1 MGAGARVAVETFRD
15 STVSEAQ
22 SLRAQAMHA
31 AEGFGVKQDWT
42 AALDFL
48 QRAAELQNNLAQAEL
63 AALSGDWSLAQATL
77 SGQSLAPSACE
88 EIRRSID
95 LTQLLAPPSKL
106 IVSASPRI
114 AVVESFATPEAC
126 DWLIERARP
135 MLVPAQVYD
144 HDSGEARAAGVR
156 TNSECHITADES
168 DFVLLCVCARIAA
181 VTGLP
186 VGAMEATTILH
197 YTPGQKFEPHHDY
210 LDTATPGYA
219 KEVAR
224 GGQRV
229 LTFLLCLNDDY
240 DGGETDFPMIG
251 KRYKG
256 HTGNAIFF
264 WNVEPDGKPDPRTLH
279 AGLPPTRGEKWLLS
293 QWIRGR
299 VARG

>member
-1 MGAGARVAVETFRD
+1 MEDFRD
-15 STVSEAQ
+15 TMATEAQ
-22 SLRAQAMHA
+22 SLRSQAMRA
-31 AEGFGVKQDWT
+31 AEGFGVAQDWN
-42 AALDFL
+42 AALDCL
-48 QRAAELQNNLAQAEL
+48 QRAAELGNQIAQAEL
-63 AALSGDWSLAQATL
+63 AALSGDWSSAHAIVA
-77 SGQSLAPSACE
+77 GQSLPPSSCE
-88 EIRRSID
+88 TLRRSID
-95 LTQLLAPPSKL
+95 LGRVLTPPRKT

-114 AVVESFATPEAC
+114 AVVEAFVAAEVC

-135 MLVPAQVYD
+135 LLVPAQVYD
-144 HDSGEARAAGVR
+144 HDSGLARSANVR

-168 DFVLLCVCARIAA
+168 DFVLLSVCARIAA

-186 VGAMEATTILH
+186 VTAMEATTILH
-197 YTPGQKFEPHHDY
+197 YTPGQRFEPHHDY
-210 LDTATPGYA
+210 LDTGSPGYA

-240 DGGETDFPMIG
+240 EGGETDFPMIG

-256 HTGNAIFF
+256 HKGNALFF
-264 WNVEPDGKPDPRTLH
+264 WNVEPDGQPDMRTLH

-299 VARG
+299 VARA